1 MNANTFSAHDRTLT
15 AQVERVWRANGIAR
29 STIRMYRQWIRRF
42 HRYCL
47 LRGQRPEEQLQRQ
60 HIRGW
65 MTHYVRAR
73 GKGPLR
79 SPHSAH
85 CALWAWS
92 WGLEACGYTVPPWC
106 TPAAP
111 PVLPPLL
118 EAFRRHR
125 REVQGV
131 AESSA
136 RRDLAIVQELL
147 AFLRHRGCTVKTIQ
161 VADIDGFVGYCRR
174 RIVPKTLA
182 SVATALRAFLGYLYL
197 TDRLK
202 RNLAMMVAS
211 PRVVRGDT
219 PPRALAW
226 TDVRRILR
234 AINRKSRIGL
244 RDYALL
250 LMMAA
255 YGLGAGEV
263 RSLTLES
270 VDWRRR
276 ELHVLRPKTCRRFD
290 LPLLP
295 AVGQALAAYLRR
307 GRPRYCTT
315 RILFVRVRA
324 PYSGLGSSGAFR
336 HILGKH
342 AAAAG
347 VTAAFLGSHVLRHSH
362 ACRQIDLG
370 QPAAVVGDI
379 LGHRRPE
386 STSAYVRVAL
396 TRLRRMALP
405 VPT

>member
-1 MNANTFSAHDRTLT
+1 MNDNTFSAHDRALT

-29 STIRMYRQWIRRF
+29 STVRAYRQWIRRF

-47 LRGQRPEEQLQRQ
+47 LHGQRPEEQLQQR
-60 HIRGW
+60 HIRRW
-65 MTHYVRAR
+65 MTHYVRVR

-92 WGLEACGYTVPPWC
+92 WGLQACGYTVPPWC

-111 PVLPPLL
+111 PALPPLL
-118 EAFRRHR
+118 EAFCRYR
-125 REVQGV
+125 REVQGIV
-131 AESSA
+131 ESSA
-136 RRDLAIVQELL
+136 RRDLGIVRELL
-147 AFLRHRGCTVKTIQ
+147 AFLRRRGRTLAIIQ
-161 VADIDGFVGYCRR
+161 VADIDGFVSHCRR
-174 RIVPKTLA
+174 RMVPKTLA
-182 SVATALRAFLGYLYL
+182 RVASVLRAFLSYLY
-197 TDRLK
+197 TVGRLK
-202 RNLAMMVAS
+202 RNWAKVVAS
-211 PRVVRGDT
+211 PRVVRGDM

-226 TDVRRILR
+226 PDVRRILWV
-234 AINRKSRIGL
+234 INRKSRAGL

-250 LMMAA
+250 LTMAV

-263 RSLTLES
+263 RGLTLES

-276 ELHVLRPKTCRRFD
+276 ELHVLRPKTGRRFD

-315 RILFVRVRA
+315 RALFVRVRA
-324 PYSGLGSSGAFR
+324 PYVGLGSSSPIR
-336 HILGKH
+336 HVLRKH
-342 AAAAG
+342 AGSAG

-370 QPAAVVGDI
+370 QSAAVVGDI
-379 LGHRRPE
+379 LGHKRPE
-386 STSAYVRVAL
+386 STSVYVRVAL